1 MVGLLSTP
9 RLKSIDYWLVDAVTD
24 PAGADADAWA
34 SETLVRLK
42 GGFLCYSGLRDG
54 PEPTSAPYLRT
65 GRVTFGSFNN
75 PAKLSTAT
83 FDAWAKLL
91 CRLPQAGLLLSTWFS
106 GATTSAF
113 FLDRLGERG
122 VSAEQVEIMPW
133 RPDIAEH
140 LALYHRVDI
149 ALDPFPYNG
158 GTTTCHA
165 LWMGVSQ

>member
-1 MVGLLSTP
+1 MLGLS
-9 RLKSIDYWLVDAVTD
+9 RCADY
-24 PAGADADAWA
+24 PAGV
-34 SETLVRLK
+34 L
-42 GGFLCYSGLRDG
+42 F
-54 PEPTSAPYLRT
+54 
-65 GRVTFGSFNN
+65 
-75 PAKLSTAT
+75 
-83 FDAWAKLL
+83 
-91 CRLPQAGLLLSTWFS
+91 STWFS

-158 GTTTCHA
+158 GTTTCYAFVDGGIPVITLRGRRHA
-165 LWMGVSQ
+165 GRVRASLLSQVGLTDLIANSL